1 MEGLFALPGGN
12 PGGLQN
18 KRSEE
23 QGEGR
28 AICDTA
34 VFEDRKKKKKKKLDG
49 NPLRRIPLK
58 RFSEWWSGTNV
69 QSYLRHQTTYILTD
83 PQIDVNEAIY
93 VFKKKFKFSWKNRM
107 NAETLAYLFKPAF

>member
-1 MEGLFALPGGN
+1 MEGIFALPGGN
-12 PGGLQN
+12 PRGLQH

-23 QGEGR
+23 QREGR

-34 VFEDRKKKKKKKLDG
+34 VFENRKKKKKLDS
-49 NPLRRIPLK
+49 NLLRCIPLK
-58 RFSEWWSGTNV
+58 HFSEWWSGTNV

-93 VFKKKFKFSWKNRM
+93 V
-107 NAETLAYLFKPAF
+107 